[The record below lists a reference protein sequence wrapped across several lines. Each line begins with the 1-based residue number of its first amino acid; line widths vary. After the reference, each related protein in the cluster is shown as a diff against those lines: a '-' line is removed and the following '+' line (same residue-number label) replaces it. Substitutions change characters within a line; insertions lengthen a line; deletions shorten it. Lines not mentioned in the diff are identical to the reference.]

1 MVSLLFLTSNLTYLF
16 SSVHECKNGNEPRRG
31 VYTFFAAGT
40 DGSGLVYLIKLKV
53 KEIGNDGQ
61 KIPANISNY

>member
-16 SSVHECKNGNEPRRG
+16 SSVHECKNGNEHTRG

-40 DGSGLVYLIKLKV
+40 DGSGIVYPILEMTVKKSLQIFLI
-53 KEIGNDGQ
+53 I
-61 KIPANISNY
+61 